1 MTAARRRAF
10 RVWLPALA
18 VSAASYVYA
27 GGLTTTINGL
37 GLLSLFGIGL
47 FTVLAAWDAAP
58 ARKDTRNV

>member
-18 VSAASYVYA
+18 ASAVLYVYA

-37 GLLSLFGIGL
+37 GLLALIGIGL
-47 FTVLAAWDAAP
+47 FTVLAAWDADP
-58 ARKDTRNV
+58 ARKDPRHV

>member
-18 VSAASYVYA
+18 ASAGLYVYA

-37 GLLSLFGIGL
+37 GLIALLSIGL
-47 FTVLAAWDAAP
+47 FTVLAAWDADP
-58 ARKDTRNV
+58 ARKGTRNV